1 MAQDSQGLI
10 VDRTREHLSPTDVG
24 VVRFR
29 RVMLD
34 GVRALR
40 DGKGPAAAQRPA
52 SYDVRGGGAMAPAD
66 LSFEDVMLKRFG
78 NTTGRARS

>member
-29 RVMLD
+29 RVML
-34 GVRALR
+34 GGAKALQA
-40 DGKGPAAAQRPA
+40 GTGPAAAHDAQAYRMRA
-52 SYDVRGGGAMAPAD
+52 GGALAPAAQ
-66 LSFEDVMLKRFG
+66 SFEQVMRQRFG
-78 NTTGRARS
+78 AATGKAAA